1 MQTQTK
7 THQTI
12 RNLVFSA
19 LCLGLCLVLPF
30 LTGQI
35 PQVGTMLC
43 PMHIPVLLSGFLC
56 GPWWAM
62 ATGLVAP
69 ALRFVLFS
77 MPPPMPTG
85 LAMTFELAAYGL
97 TAGLLYR
104 IMPKNILCIY
114 TSLIGAML
122 AGRIVWGIAC
132 TVIYGTMGNAFT
144 WSIFLAGAFFNAI
157 PGIIVHI
164 ILIPALVIA
173 LRTSRIT
180 DIES

>member
-1 MQTQTK
+1 MQAQIK
-7 THQTI
+7 THRTI

-35 PQVGTMLC
+35 PQVGNMLC

-69 ALRFVLFS
+69 TLRFILFS
-77 MPPPMPTG
+77 MPAPMPVG
-85 LAMTFELAAYGL
+85 LAMTFELAVYGL

-104 IMPKNILCIY
+104 IMPKKIPGIY
-114 TSLIGAML
+114 ASLIGAMI

-132 TVIYGTMGNAFT
+132 IFIYGAMGNAFT
-144 WSIFLAGAFFNAI
+144 WSIFLAGAFINAI

-173 LRTSRIT
+173 LKAYKIIDR
-180 DIES
+180 

>member
-1 MQTQTK
+1 MQTRTK
-7 THQTI
+7 IHRTI
-12 RNLVFSA
+12 QNLVFSA

-35 PQVGTMLC
+35 PQIGNMLC

-62 ATGLVAP
+62 AVGLLTP
-69 ALRFVLFS
+69 TLRFILFS
-77 MPPPMPTG
+77 MPAPMPVG
-85 LAMTFELAAYGL
+85 LAMTFELGAYGV

-104 IMPKNILCIY
+104 IMPKKIPCIY

-122 AGRIVWGIAC
+122 VGRLVWGIAC
-132 TVIYGTMGNAFT
+132 IFIYGAMGNTFT
-144 WSIFLAGAFFNAI
+144 WSIFLAGAFLNAI

-164 ILIPALVIA
+164 LLIPALVIA
-173 LRTSRIT
+173 LKSSKIM
-180 DIES
+180 DI

>member
-1 MQTQTK
+1 MQTQAK
-7 THQTI
+7 THRTI

-35 PQVGTMLC
+35 PQIGNMLC

-62 ATGLVAP
+62 AIGLVAP
-69 ALRFVLFS
+69 ALRFILFS
-77 MPPPMPTG
+77 MPAPIPTG

-104 IMPKNILCIY
+104 IMPKKIPCIY
-114 TSLIGAML
+114 VSLIGAML
-122 AGRIVWGIAC
+122 
-132 TVIYGTMGNAFT
+132 MGAASSGALPVSLFT
-144 WSIFLAGAFFNAI
+144 ALWEIRLPGLFFLQEPLSMRFQVSLCISF
-157 PGIIVHI
+157 
-164 ILIPALVIA
+164 
-173 LRTSRIT
+173 
-180 DIES
+180 